1 MQVRYVRTFNP
12 SAEGPL
18 KVTAISWSPSSS
30 RLAVATADRVVSLYD
45 ENGEQRKDKF
55 PTKAA
60 IAGQREYFVTGLAWS
75 PDSTKLAVAQSD
87 NIVFV
92 YKVCMLAFQS
102 HAHCLKKKLSWPRD
116 KPRLAFSFSLAHF
129 K

>member
-1 MQVRYVRTFNP
+1 M
-12 SAEGPL
+12 

-92 YKVCMLAFQS
+92 YKVRLL
-102 HAHCLKKKLSWPRD
+102 CLVAGTPHTNWFSPSNAWP
-116 KPRLAFSFSLAHF
+116 SFAAA
-129 K
+129 